1 MINEKK
7 WRREV
12 EDFLEETKRIVY
24 NMKDPDDFIPTALVA
39 IDDRN
44 SIICVM
50 PVDKYD
56 FYEIVVKLAFQHQ
69 TECIATILNS
79 WIIPPEGFRDE
90 DFDGPQTKAMDNY
103 IGPMPSKHPNR
114 AEALNLWAAHGNT
127 QFGAV
132 IQFERNPD
140 GSVKKFNRLSMV
152 DDEKVV
158 IKNRLW
164 DNALEALRSKDFK
177 P

>member
-39 IDDRN
+39 IDDRK

-69 TECIATILNS
+69 TECIATIL
-79 WIIPPEGFRDE
+79 IRG
-90 DFDGPQTKAMDNY
+90 
-103 IGPMPSKHPNR
+103 
-114 AEALNLWAAHGNT
+114 
-127 QFGAV
+127 
-132 IQFERNPD
+132 
-140 GSVKKFNRLSMV
+140 
-152 DDEKVV
+152 
-158 IKNRLW
+158 
-164 DNALEALRSKDFK
+164 
-177 P
+177 